1 MAQKNSD
8 IYASR
13 GTHESGNFA
22 ELTVEQKPVGKAKLK
37 KILRTLIKIAWIIGM
52 LYAIFS
58 IGGIFIFLGAIL
70 LATGTW
76 FISYITT
83 PLVLTEYRYSI
94 LAGDMCFDKFSGG
107 RYYKEDILKIKI
119 ADMSVIA
126 PYHDEELKKLADAP
140 DIVNRYEYCSEMAEP
155 DLYFAIFEQN
165 GQKSVVFF
173 DATQKALKI
182 MKFLNKDAITMR
194 DVRR

>member
-1 MAQKNSD
+1 MAEIKSD

-22 ELTVEQKPVGKAKLK
+22 ELTVDKIPEGKEKLMKP
-37 KILRTLIKIAWIIGM
+37 LRTLIKAVWIIAM

-58 IGGIFIFLGAIL
+58 IGGIFIFVGALL

-83 PLVLTEYRYSI
+83 PMVQTEYRYSI
-94 LAGDMCFDKFSGG
+94 IAGDIAFDKFMGG
-107 RYYKEDILKIKI
+107 RYYKEDILRLKI
-119 ADMSVIA
+119 ADLKVIA
-126 PYHDEELKKLADAP
+126 PYSDPEKKAIADAD
-140 DIVNRYEYCSEMAEP
+140 DIVNRYKYCSEMSEP
-155 DLYFAIFEQN
+155 DLYFALFEEN

-182 MKFLNKDAITMR
+182 MKFLNKEAITMKE
-194 DVRR
+194 VRR

>member
-37 KILRTLIKIAWIIGM
+37 KKLRTLIKVLWIVIM

-94 LAGDMCFDKFSGG
+94 LSGDLCFDKFSGG
-107 RYYKEDILKIKI
+107 RYYKEDILRIKI

-126 PYHDEELKKLADAP
+126 PYHDEEKKKLADAP

-182 MKFLNKDAITMR
+182 MKFLNKEAITVR
-194 DVRR
+194 EVRR